1 MSMQQGFLA
10 PAPAG
15 QDVEVGSTESF
26 PRTFVCPLEFA
37 MYDLQVNGL
46 STKAACPSNSP
57 YIVAQ
62 DEEFILSVIIEFKK
76 NPLTQ
81 TLMCLGVPVAITY
94 SLEGFGAKA
103 AELDLVYNFT
113 TVANQYIYK
122 AELKT
127 RAIDTDPIMTPG
139 LYEIAAVAEIG
150 GKIGNCAA
158 PIWGHGYVQEALLE
172 VYAAG
177 ED

>member
-1 MSMQQGFLA
+1 MAIQGFLTA
-10 PAPAG
+10 SEA
-15 QDVEVGSTESF
+15 QEQERRSSESF
-26 PRTFVCPLEFA
+26 PNAFVCPLEFS
-37 MYDLQVNGL
+37 MYDLQVNGT
-46 STKAACPSNSP
+46 SAKGACPSNSP

-62 DEEFILSVIIEFKK
+62 DEEFVLSVIIEFKK

-81 TLMCLGVPVAITY
+81 TLMCLGVPVTITY

-103 AELDLVYNFT
+103 AELDLAYSFT
-113 TVANQYIYK
+113 SVADKYVYK

-127 RAIDTDPIMTPG
+127 TALDTNPIMTPG

-177 ED
+177 QD